1 MMKKIVLTIIC
12 LAFIVVSNIYIFNYF
27 TLGNNQNVQLDIK
40 ISSRQNIEYQ
50 LYYSEEEEFSEN
62 DSEKRISENGTV
74 LFNLPSSSNLIR
86 LDFGD
91 MATTV
96 KIEEILLRY
105 DKYTQTIPLDLK
117 KSIISDNM
125 IEAYNYKDDY
135 IELKT
140 NGTDAYICLDITQW
154 DIESFVES
162 SLFGKELLFKF
173 IWSSLLDL
181 TLIAI
186 FINYK
191 KLLWYLKEIADNK
204 KLIVTLAKNDFK
216 TKYAGSYLGII
227 WAFVQPI
234 VTVLIYWFVFQV
246 GFRTQSIDQHPY
258 VLWLIAGL
266 IPWFFFSDSLNAAMN
281 SMQDYSYLVKK
292 VVFKISILPIVKM
305 LSALYVHLFFL
316 IVLIVIYAC
325 NGYMPGAY
333 TLQIIYYSVCMIALN
348 LGLSYLTCS
357 VLVFFKDLGQIISI
371 VLQVGMWMTPIMWQD
386 TMIPQQFRWILKINP
401 MYYVVSGYRDS
412 LLYKIGFWE
421 HIGETIYFWI
431 VSLILFAIGITV
443 FKKLKI
449 HFADVL

>member
-1 MMKKIVLTIIC
+1 M
-12 LAFIVVSNIYIFNYF
+12 
-27 TLGNNQNVQLDIK
+27 GNNQNVQLDIK